1 MVAENS
7 SGSNGRCF
15 DASTPMYRVGQG
27 ANVDRLG
34 WGKVGCGAIRRN
46 KARTAHDLVAYS
58 LEKLSM
64 MRISMLEIFSKF
76 SPPPSLRLRF
86 SVSSIL
92 FWESGSDF
100 FSSKDVHAA
109 TNPARTESG
118 FACDELVSPI
128 NRYVSGKP
136 NVWIE

>member
-1 MVAENS
+1 MSIAWGRERWGAE
-7 SGSNGRCF
+7 RF
-15 DASTPMYRVGQG
+15 DETKLEQRMT
-27 ANVDRLG
+27 L
-34 WGKVGCGAIRRN
+34 
-46 KARTAHDLVAYS
+46 LYS

-76 SPPPSLRLRF
+76 SPPPSPRLRF